1 MGSKLLPDPLIAAFT
16 FTGYGDSHIEINRQI
31 WTQSV
36 VLLSDTGPVPWAPR
50 LAKDITAEDLA
61 PVIASSAEVLI
72 IGTGTRQVFL
82 PRETMHRLQAGSLTQ
97 GIPRGIEVMSTPAA
111 CRTFNLLAAEGR
123 RVLAAV
129 LVQAQPPSEIAL

>member
-16 FTGYGDSHIEINRQI
+16 FTGYGDSHIEINRQV

-36 VLLSDTGPVPWAPR
+36 VVQSDTGPVPWAPR

-72 IGTGTRQVFL
+72 IGTGSRQVFL
-82 PRETMHRLQAGSLTQ
+82 PRETMHRLQAGTLAQ

-129 LVQAQPPSEIAL
+129 LVQAQPHSEIAL